1 MDSSSNRCYRCMNI
15 LKKEALVCP
24 NCKNKIQPTF
34 KNSDFLKPGTILS
47 NRYIIGDVISQ
58 NHESITY
65 IAFDQHLDAKI
76 AIKEFFPH
84 FLVKRSE
91 SGEIS
96 LESQKSDLFDKIKL
110 EFANLHDSL
119 SKFRTIPNIL
129 KVFSI
134 FFSAGTV
141 YVIQELPQGITLRK
155 YLSKYYGELLWSNC
169 SSMFLELIKS
179 IKHFHDGG
187 IVHGGLSP
195 ETLLVYNN
203 QFKITGFSTKYLRI
217 KQKIIPY
224 EIYDGYAA
232 PEQYDIHALG
242 PYSDV
247 YGTAA
252 VMYKSLTGTMP
263 VASNT
268 RSSNDNLIPP
278 EILNPNIPKN
288 VSFAI
293 MSALNLSPKIR
304 TQTMEDFY
312 ADIITPPRS
321 SSQETEK
328 IKIQSEFHFARSSI
342 VPDQKHEMK
351 THKVILLAMTISI
364 GIAVFFLAIAV
375 LILFGG
381 DLF

>member
-34 KNSDFLKPGTILS
+34 KNSDFLKQGTVLS

-65 IAFDQHLDAKI
+65 IALDQHLDAKI

-91 SGEIS
+91 LGEIC
-96 LESQKSDLFDKIKL
+96 LDSQKFDLFNKIKL

-134 FFSAGTV
+134 FFDADTV
-141 YVIQELPQGITLRK
+141 YVIQELPQGITMRK
-155 YLSKYYGELLWSNC
+155 YLSKYYGELLWSDC

-342 VPDQKHEMK
+342 IPEQKHEMK

-364 GIAVFFLAIAV
+364 GIAVFSLAIAV

>member
-24 NCKNKIQPTF
+24 NCKNKVQPTF
-34 KNSDFLKPGTILS
+34 KNSDFLNPGTILS

-65 IAFDQHLDAKI
+65 IALDQHLDAKI

-91 SGEIS
+91 LGEIC
-96 LESQKSDLFDKIKL
+96 LDSQKFDLFNKIKL

-134 FFSAGTV
+134 FFDADTV

-155 YLSKYYGELLWSNC
+155 YLSKYYGELLWANC
-169 SSMFLELIKS
+169 SNMFLELIKS

-187 IVHGGLSP
+187 IIHGGLSP

-203 QFKITGFSTKYLRI
+203 QFKITGFSTKYLRT
-217 KQKIIPY
+217 KQNITPC

-232 PEQYDIHALG
+232 PEQYGTNALG
-242 PYSDV
+242 AYSDV

-312 ADIITPPRS
+312 ADIITPPRA
-321 SSQETEK
+321 SSQEEEK
-328 IKIQSEFHFARSSI
+328 IKIQSELYSANNPSVFKE
-342 VPDQKHEMK
+342 KHEMK

-364 GIAVFFLAIAV
+364 GIAVSALAIVV

>member
-1 MDSSSNRCYRCMNI
+1 MGRFC
-15 LKKEALVCP
+15 
-24 NCKNKIQPTF
+24 
-34 KNSDFLKPGTILS
+34 
-47 NRYIIGDVISQ
+47 
-58 NHESITY
+58 
-65 IAFDQHLDAKI
+65 
-76 AIKEFFPH
+76 
-84 FLVKRSE
+84 
-91 SGEIS
+91 
-96 LESQKSDLFDKIKL
+96 
-110 EFANLHDSL
+110 
-119 SKFRTIPNIL
+119 
-129 KVFSI
+129 
-134 FFSAGTV
+134 
-141 YVIQELPQGITLRK
+141 
-155 YLSKYYGELLWSNC
+155 
-169 SSMFLELIKS
+169 
-179 IKHFHDGG
+179 

-328 IKIQSEFHFARSSI
+328 IKIQSEFHPANNPI
-342 VPDQKHEMK
+342 VFEEKHEMK
-351 THKVILLAMTISI
+351 THKVILLTMTISI
-364 GIAVFFLAIAV
+364 GIAVFSLAIVV